1 MINTIPIEKIS
12 SWIKSNHIWKMN
24 NGRKYL
30 RSGLFSFRSRGG
42 NTIYK
47 INIRNPVNS
56 KF

>member
-1 MINTIPIEKIS
+1 MINIIPIEKIS